1 MFTLLRLIF
10 FPAKVGVGTAK
21 VGMKT
26 GYRAGR
32 LVGYRRLFVLGTGV
46 AIGLLVAPVT
56 GRELRSAIRRRIEAR
71 GVTDAELLERVRF
84 ELAHHPRTWHLPQPE
99 VTVFERRVRLRG
111 EIPDDAARNEMLRAA
126 GALAGVGG
134 VEDRYLVPGTA
145 AAV

>member
-1 MFTLLRLIF
+1 MILFRLAWL
-10 FPAKVGVGTAK
+10 PVRLSLGTAK
-21 VGMKT
+21 VGAKT

-56 GRELRSAIRRRIEAR
+56 GRELRSAIRRKIEAR

-84 ELAHHPRTWHLPQPE
+84 ELAHHPRTWHLPQPD
-99 VTVFERRVRLRG
+99 VTVFERRVTLRG

-126 GALAGVGG
+126 GALAGVAG
-134 VEDRYLVPGTA
+134 VEDRFLVTGTA